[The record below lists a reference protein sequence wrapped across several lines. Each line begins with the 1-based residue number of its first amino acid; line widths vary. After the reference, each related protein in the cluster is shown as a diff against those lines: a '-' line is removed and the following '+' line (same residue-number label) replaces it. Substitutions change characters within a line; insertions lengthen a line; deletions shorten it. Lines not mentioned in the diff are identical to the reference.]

1 MKTRTTMRAAVATG
15 MAAVLGFAG
24 AGSALA
30 APTTEQ
36 LVRAAETMLNRAD
49 VPDNIRVSAKGYSFN
64 VSEGFD
70 PQPFLCST
78 GDSSRFAPSAV
89 QQYQVDIGFAEFEQ
103 DASIGQVLNLY
114 GSVEAAQEAWEKV
127 KTRAAKCS
135 GDTRETSG
143 EGELRYTWTQRLRN
157 GTTQFDTF
165 GVPGVWIHSNT
176 SNKSADSDEFLDDTY
191 SVFHLV
197 GNAIQEI
204 QYERDYRDNLTAA
217 ERATLQALGKSL
229 AERWAN

>member
-49 VPDNIRVSAKGYSFN
+49 VPDNIRVSTNGYSFTA
-64 VSEGFD
+64 SEGID
-70 PQPFLCST
+70 PQPWLCST
-78 GDSSRFAPSAV
+78 NNKVRLGPPAV
-89 QQYQVDIGFAEFEQ
+89 QQYQLELGDLDLKR
-103 DASIGQVLNLY
+103 DAALQQNLYLY

-127 KTRAAKCS
+127 KTRAARCS
-135 GDTRETSG
+135 GDTRETDG
-143 EGELRYTWTQRLRN
+143 EGDDRYTWKQRLRN

-165 GVPGVWIHSNT
+165 GVPGLWIHSN
-176 SNKSADSDEFLDDTY
+176 SDNKSKDYEFIDDEY
-191 SVFHLV
+191 IVMYLV
-197 GNAIQEI
+197 GNAIQTLE
-204 QYERDYRDNLTAA
+204 YDRDYKQNITAA